1 MISNEEAEIDE
12 PLPPLQPRTVPGIDE
27 DDIVRVDDADS
38 HIDLTEEDDGGQN
51 NNVNSVSGEN
61 DGITDT
67 STSSNVA
74 FKRKKN
80 ISCVE
85 LYHRR

>member
-38 HIDLTEEDDGGQN
+38 HIDLTEEDDGG
-51 NNVNSVSGEN
+51 
-61 DGITDT
+61 
-67 STSSNVA
+67 
-74 FKRKKN
+74 
-80 ISCVE
+80 
-85 LYHRR
+85 